1 MISIQ
6 DAEAVDSGRVTDG
19 VGFAIVSN
27 VRILSDTFVI
37 SAMKI
42 KNQKSVFCVNHF
54 SDYSMNPDYIVIIS
68 IFTPKMFVF

>member
-42 KNQKSVFCVNHF
+42 KNQKSVFCVNH
-54 SDYSMNPDYIVIIS
+54 
-68 IFTPKMFVF
+68 

>member
-42 KNQKSVFCVNHF
+42 NKEPKISF
-54 SDYSMNPDYIVIIS
+54 SDYSMNPEKS
-68 IFTPKMFVF
+68 SN